1 MASAL
6 AASRSRSHHS
16 YCTTDAAACRFVVE
30 PQVFV
35 AAAEHERSEAWRI
48 MYGPQAIDATDQQQQ
63 QQKARKAKK
72 DEEEEHSVRVSMV
85 WSRFKEELA
94 KGQAPDR
101 MATIDS
107 EHVLKRRELCPAPAK
122 VNAAAAAAGAATRT
136 RRGAAAAI
144 HRSKAASI
152 SSAGASSSVVQKKKA
167 QQQLQTNAKIE
178 KMVTLVGRLS
188 NVTV

>member
-1 MASAL
+1 M
-6 AASRSRSHHS
+6 
-16 YCTTDAAACRFVVE
+16 DAAACRFVVE

-63 QQKARKAKK
+63 QKDKKARKARKAK

-107 EHVLKRRELCPAPAK
+107 KHVLKRRELCPAPAK

-144 HRSKAASI
+144 RRSKAASI